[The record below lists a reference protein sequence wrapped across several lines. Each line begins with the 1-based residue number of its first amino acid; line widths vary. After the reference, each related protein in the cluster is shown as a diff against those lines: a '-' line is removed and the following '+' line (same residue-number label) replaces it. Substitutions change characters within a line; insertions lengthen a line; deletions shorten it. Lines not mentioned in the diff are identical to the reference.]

1 MATLADY
8 QIGGVLH
15 FGSELRK
22 RRPSKNNIDKLLAF
36 IPVKRWTRRAGAKRA
51 ACDGGQQFVTCDGG
65 HVAQIVNVRWIGA
78 FRDRKGD
85 TRKGTCHEDPCSCY
99 RRAGDLPHVC

>member
-36 IPVKRWTRRAGAKRA
+36 IPVKRWTRRAGANELLVMA
-51 ACDGGQQFVTCDGG
+51 VTPQQFVTCDGG
-65 HVAQIVNVRWIGA
+65 HVAQIVNVR
-78 FRDRKGD
+78 
-85 TRKGTCHEDPCSCY
+85 
-99 RRAGDLPHVC
+99 